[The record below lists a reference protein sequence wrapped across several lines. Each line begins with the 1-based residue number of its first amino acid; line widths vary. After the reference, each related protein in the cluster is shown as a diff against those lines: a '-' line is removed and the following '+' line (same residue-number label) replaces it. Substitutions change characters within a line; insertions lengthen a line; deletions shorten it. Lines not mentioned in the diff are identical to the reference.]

1 MKKRKIMNPV
11 CRKKNKE
18 INLNQKLFFG
28 IHHHYIY
35 LKILVQNTCPHG
47 IKRSNDRQQSKSQI
61 IGRAGK
67 RRVKIKTKFKK
78 KFQKH
83 GKKKNPINYKKLN
96 NIKRLFHRIK

>member
-1 MKKRKIMNPV
+1 MNPV

-47 IKRSNDRQQSKSQI
+47 IKRSDDRQ
-61 IGRAGK
+61 
-67 RRVKIKTKFKK
+67 
-78 KFQKH
+78 
-83 GKKKNPINYKKLN
+83 
-96 NIKRLFHRIK
+96 